1 MGSLACRGRGQFQR
15 EQESLRRLRHPY
27 IASLFDAGVA
37 SDGTPWLAM
46 GQVDGSRIDEWCDA
60 RGLDVS
66 ARVKLVLQV
75 CEALA
80 HAHRNLVIHR
90 DIKPSNVLVAADG
103 RGRRPDFGIACLVR
117 GRRRVSGWARVC
129 QYRVMLV

>member
-1 MGSLACRGRGQFQR
+1 MGSLAGRGRRQFLR
-15 EQESLRRLRHPY
+15 EQESLLRLRHPY
-27 IASLFDAGVA
+27 IAPLFDAGVA

-90 DIKPSNVLVAADG
+90 DIKPSNVLVDADG
-103 RGRRPDFGIACLVR
+103 RVRLLAFGIACLR
-117 GRRRVSGWARVC
+117 SEEHTSELPSLMR
-129 QYRVMLV
+129 

>member
-1 MGSLACRGRGQFQR
+1 MGSLAGRGRRQFLR
-15 EQESLRRLRHPY
+15 EQESLLRLRHPY
-27 IASLFDAGVA
+27 IAPLFDAGVA

-66 ARVKLVLQV
+66 ARGKLVLQV

-90 DIKPSNVLVAADG
+90 DINPDNVTGIG
-103 RGRRPDFGIACLVR
+103 RAEVR
-117 GRRRVSGWARVC
+117 EKVGQDREIREVGVE
-129 QYRVMLV
+129 VTK